1 MKLSLHL
8 TYYTVRVESESL
20 QSEEGI
26 VGLHNNVTGI
36 LEIRK
41 DGVGL
46 DELLGKMGVEVLQH
60 KGAHARASATGN

>member
-8 TYYTVRVESESL
+8 TYYTVRIEGEPL
-20 QSEEGI
+20 QCEEGI
-26 VGLHNNVTGI
+26 VGLYNNVTGI
-36 LEIRK
+36 LEIRE

-60 KGAHARASATGN
+60 EGAHTRASATGN